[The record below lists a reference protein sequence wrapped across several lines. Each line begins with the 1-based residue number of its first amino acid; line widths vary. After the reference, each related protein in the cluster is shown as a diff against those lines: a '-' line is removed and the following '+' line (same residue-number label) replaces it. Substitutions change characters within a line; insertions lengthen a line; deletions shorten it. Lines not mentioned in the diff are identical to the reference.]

1 MNGIHTPE
9 TDEVLRRNATSEHSA
24 AEDYEIL
31 ADHAANLEYRLAMA
45 SGNAIRLRAFVES
58 IVDASGPYP
67 ALNGSQII
75 EDAYATLAPQDTAR
89 TLASHRPPRYFRDVT
104 TDDAWEWSNG
114 KMTIN
119 HGEESIFASPG
130 ALLCCPGIIEVD
142 EYGEPLVPSAEAIAA
157 EMGDREQQRE
167 ADES

>member
-1 MNGIHTPE
+1 MNEINTPE
-9 TDEVLRRNATSEHSA
+9 TDEVLRRNETSEHSA
-24 AEDYEIL
+24 AEDYEIM

-67 ALNGSQII
+67 SLNGSQII

-89 TLASHRPPRYFRDVT
+89 TLASHRPPRYFRDVHNGQL
-104 TDDAWEWSNG
+104 WVFRNG

-119 HGEESIFASPG
+119 HGDESMFASPA
-130 ALLCCPGIIEVD
+130 ALLDCPGIIEVD
-142 EYGEPLVPSAEAIAA
+142 EDGELLVPSAEAIAA